1 MIVKIQ
7 AYKYNE
13 LHGVSKQR
21 VDSHVYEAPFEYSS
35 EGFHNGGV
43 DDELDFEDW
52 ISWNND
58 TKAEYLDGL
67 GFLFTVHGQEISDLI
82 LNKDK

>member
-1 MIVKIQ
+1 MIVKLQ

-13 LHGVSKQR
+13 LHEVSKQR
-21 VDSHVYEAPFEYSS
+21 VESHVYEATFEYST
-35 EGFHNGGV
+35 EGE
-43 DDELDFEDW
+43 DELDFEDW

-67 GFLFTVHGQEISDLI
+67 GFLFTIHGQQISDLI
-82 LNKDK
+82 LNEEK